1 MFKFI
6 KSISNKDL
14 WKDKAI
20 ERRKKN
26 KNLKKE
32 IERLKK
38 SRNKWKEKAFKFKE
52 QNIQLHNELKKNI

>member
-1 MFKFI
+1 MFKFV
-6 KSISNKDL
+6 KAISSKNI
-14 WKDKAI
+14 WKNKAI

-38 SRNKWKEKAFKFKE
+38 SRNKWKEKASKFKE
-52 QNIQLHNELKKNI
+52 QNIHLHNELKKNI

>member
-1 MFKFI
+1 M
-6 KSISNKDL
+6 